1 MESLARRNIYF
12 IFFFF
17 TLRPTLS
24 IKWFAGV
31 CQLIATPSSG
41 VLRFGGNAV
50 LVLASM
56 AAFLARS

>member
-12 IFFFF
+12 IFFF